1 MMGAVGLSLLITSSV
16 VLHIVLPRD
25 GQKSGRPELLDVV
38 LALLIAGSMM
48 SGFLLAL
55 GALLG

>member
-1 MMGAVGLSLLITSSV
+1 MMGTVGLSLLIISSV
-16 VLHIVLPRD
+16 VLRIVLPRD

-38 LALLIAGSMM
+38 LALLIAGGMT
-48 SGFLLAL
+48 SGLLLTL

>member
-1 MMGAVGLSLLITSSV
+1 MMGTVGLSLLIISSV
-16 VLHIVLPRD
+16 VLRAVLPRN

-38 LALLIAGSMM
+38 LSLLIAGGMT
-48 SGFLLAL
+48 SGLLLTL

>member
-1 MMGAVGLSLLITSSV
+1 MMGAVGLSLLITSSI
-16 VLHIVLPRD
+16 VLRIVLPRD